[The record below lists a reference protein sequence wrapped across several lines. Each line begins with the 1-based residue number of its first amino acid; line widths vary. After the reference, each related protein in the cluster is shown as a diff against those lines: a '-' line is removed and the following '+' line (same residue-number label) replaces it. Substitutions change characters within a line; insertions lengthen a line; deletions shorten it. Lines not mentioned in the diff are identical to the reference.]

1 MKKEI
6 GTLLLLST
14 VICSGCQSGQKE
26 DPIEERISNE
36 AHSPT
41 HIDATLIGASDNNEV
56 KLYKKEDG
64 VKLEVNGR
72 VKDFNWNNPSDTGTE
87 PQVFYIDMTE
97 DGKEE
102 AVIIIQTGRG
112 TELDNYD
119 IHVVDQ
125 DLQEIK
131 VPHYEEIVAQHM
143 ESNIVKKDHETLNI
157 TGRALGKEY
166 HFDYQIDPE
175 LELQQDELGFGG
187 ITIYYLENQKIQLTL
202 AASVFPMYVAD
213 FHITYKFD
221 HTRNEFMV
229 AQIEVVPIQQ

>member
-14 VICSGCQSGQKE
+14 VIFSGCQSDQKD
-26 DPIEERISNE
+26 DPTEERISKE

-41 HIDATLIGASDNNEV
+41 HIDATLIGASDHNEV
-56 KLYKKEDG
+56 KLYKNGES
-64 VKLEVNGR
+64 VRLEINGK
-72 VKDFNWNNPSDTGTE
+72 VKDFNWNNPGDTGTE

-112 TELDNYD
+112 TGLDNYD
-119 IHVVDQ
+119 IHIVDQ

-131 VPHYEEIVAQHM
+131 VPHYEEIVAQHI
-143 ESNIVKKDHETLNI
+143 ESNVVKKDHETLTI
-157 TGRALGKEY
+157 TGQALGKEY
-166 HFDYQIDPE
+166 HFDYHVDPE

-187 ITIYYLENQKIQLTL
+187 ITIYYLENQKIKLTL
-202 AASVFPMYVAD
+202 AASVFPINVAD

-221 HTRNEFMV
+221 HTKNEFMV
-229 AQIEVVPIQQ
+229 DQIKVAPIQQ

>member
-14 VICSGCQSGQKE
+14 VIFSGCQSDQKE
-26 DPIEERISNE
+26 EPIEEPVSNE

-41 HIDATLIGASDNNEV
+41 HMDATLIGTSNNKEV
-56 KLYKKEDG
+56 KLYKEGDG
-64 VKLEVNGR
+64 VKLEVNGK
-72 VKDFNWNNPSDTGTE
+72 VKDFNWNNPGDTGTE

-97 DGKEE
+97 DGDEE

-112 TELDNYD
+112 TGLDNYD
-119 IHVVDQ
+119 IHVVNQ

-131 VPHYEEIVAQHM
+131 VPHYEEIVTQHI
-143 ESNIVKKDHETLNI
+143 ESHVVKKDHETLNI
-157 TGRALGKEY
+157 TGKALGKEY
-166 HFDYQIDPE
+166 HFDYHIEPE
-175 LELQQDELGFGG
+175 LALQQDELGFGG

-221 HTRNEFMV
+221 HTKNEFMV
-229 AQIEVVPIQQ
+229 DQIEVVPIQQ

>member
-14 VICSGCQSGQKE
+14 VIFSGCQSDQKE
-26 DPIEERISNE
+26 ERVSKE
-36 AHSPT
+36 THSPT
-41 HIDATLIGASDNNEV
+41 HIDTTLIGASDNQEV
-56 KLYKKEDG
+56 RLYKKGDG
-64 VKLEVNGR
+64 VKLEINGH

-112 TELDNYD
+112 TGLDNYD
-119 IHVVDQ
+119 IHIVDQ

-131 VPHYEEIVAQHM
+131 VPYYEEIVAQHI
-143 ESNIVKKDHETLNI
+143 ESNVVKKDHETLTI

-166 HFDYQIDPE
+166 HFDYHVDPE

-202 AASVFPMYVAD
+202 AASVFPIYVAD
-213 FHITYKFD
+213 FHITYKYN
-221 HTRNEFMV
+221 HTKNEFMID
-229 AQIEVVPIQQ
+229 QIEVAPIQQ

>member
-1 MKKEI
+1 LKKEI

-26 DPIEERISNE
+26 DPIEERVSNE
-36 AHSPT
+36 VHSPT
-41 HIDATLIGASDNNEV
+41 HIDATLIGASDNQEV
-56 KLYKKEDG
+56 KLYKKGDG
-64 VKLEVNGR
+64 VKLEINGK

-131 VPHYEEIVAQHM
+131 VPYYEEIVAQHM
-143 ESNIVKKDHETLNI
+143 ESNVVKKDHETLTI

-166 HFDYQIDPE
+166 HFDYHVDPE

-221 HTRNEFMV
+221 HTGNEFMV